1 MPYQVAYKL
10 IIGFVIGGV
19 LIGFIVYSIMK
30 PKGG

>member
-19 LIGFIVYSIMK
+19 LICFIVYNIQK
-30 PKGG
+30 PRGG